1 MTWLCRPMSY
11 IWIKLT
17 KWNKIKKENNYKTYN
32 VIDLS
37 PDKEG
42 SIIETIYV
50 WSLPKLKCHIHI
62 LSHNTNKKQIII
74 DLLNIYLLNQLYN
87 FIVEW
92 LCVKHIKLLAQS
104 LVC

>member
-1 MTWLCRPMSY
+1 MTWVCRPMSY

-37 PDKEG
+37 PYKEG

-50 WSLPKLKCHIHI
+50 RSLPKLKCHIHI
-62 LSHNTNKKQIII
+62 LSHNT
-74 DLLNIYLLNQLYN
+74 YRHN
-87 FIVEW
+87 FIVER
-92 LCVKHIKLLAQS
+92 LHVKHIQS
-104 LVC
+104 HINIQ